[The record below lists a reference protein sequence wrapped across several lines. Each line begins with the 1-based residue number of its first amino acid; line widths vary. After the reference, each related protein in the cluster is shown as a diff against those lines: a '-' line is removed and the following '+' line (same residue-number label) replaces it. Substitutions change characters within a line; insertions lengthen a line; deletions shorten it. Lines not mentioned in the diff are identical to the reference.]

1 MSLLLFLLLFCY
13 TCCGIRY
20 MNICVKK
27 EENYSDDTMIS
38 DDNIFDYRN
47 ISEDSNVMEKSILKS
62 AIIIG
67 NKYK

>member
-1 MSLLLFLLLFCY
+1 
-13 TCCGIRY
+13 